1 MDHFDETMST
11 LKFAERTKQVRIR
24 ITKNEINAQDDQ
36 LVLKLQREIQH
47 LRDLLQMRRKGDK
60 QSLQQ

>member
-24 ITKNEINAQDDQ
+24 LTKNEINAQDDQ
-36 LVLKLQREIQH
+36 LVQKLQREIQH

-60 QSLQQ
+60 

>member
-11 LKFAERTKQVRIR
+11 LKFAERTKQVIIR

-36 LVLKLQREIQH
+36 LVQKL
-47 LRDLLQMRRKGDK
+47 
-60 QSLQQ
+60 

>member
-1 MDHFDETMST
+1 
-11 LKFAERTKQVRIR
+11 VRIR

-47 LRDLLQMRRKGDK
+47 LRDLL
-60 QSLQQ
+60 

>member
-60 QSLQQ
+60 QSL

>member
-1 MDHFDETMST
+1 MST

-24 ITKNEINAQDDQ
+24 LTKNEINAQDDQ
-36 LVLKLQREIQH
+36 LVQKLQREIQH

-60 QSLQQ
+60 